1 MQQTAQRL
9 LLLGILFQG
18 KMHGYGLNEHVDH
31 AMGLYTDVKKSTVY
45 YTLEKLEKEGCVAQ
59 ETEREGKRP
68 ERRVYR
74 ITEEGRTHF
83 IDLLREHLRSYERT
97 YYADDIGVVFM
108 DQLPTAE
115 ARQLLAE
122 KRERIRASLEQL
134 RGHPASGE
142 HEGNMRHMLRHSLA
156 HLEADLAW
164 VDGILGELGRSQSA
178 GTSGG
183 QSPQS
188 REEGMA

>member
-1 MQQTAQRL
+1 MQQTVQRL
-9 LLLGILFQG
+9 LLLGILSQG
-18 KMHGYGLNEHVDH
+18 RMHGYGLNEHVDH

-74 ITEEGRTHF
+74 ITDEGRVQF
-83 IDLLREHLRSYERT
+83 FDLLREHLRSYERT
-97 YYADDIGVVFM
+97 YYADDVGVAFM

-115 ARQLLAE
+115 ARQLLVE
-122 KRERIRASLEQL
+122 KRERIRASLGQL
-134 RGHPASGE
+134 RGHPEPDEHSG
-142 HEGNMRHMLRHSLA
+142 NLRHMLQHSLA

-164 VDGILGELGRSQSA
+164 ADGILSGLGRDQL
-178 GTSGG
+178 
-183 QSPQS
+183 P
-188 REEGMA
+188 